1 MQHERKVLTKRK
13 SRKDK
18 SAAAMAAAA
27 AAAVLEG
34 NVGAGGLVNP
44 LDPPLVKEQLMI
56 LPSFPVAHIELD
68 PNASKFAVFSAIRST
83 VLEAETRYAL
93 FQEGGPSSGGG
104 HSGSK
109 KWNTPLSTSC
119 CMMCAH
125 SCMISNILDCSCHA
139 QLAMAG
145 GAGQGAGGGGAGGG
159 GGDRVMIG
167 GGGGGGGPAP
177 VPVVVGGPGLPAEK
191 RPRRDSANSDA
202 DSDTEEPTERE
213 PVYATVPL
221 IVGAGLRSLF
231 ELIADARHVHPLLC
245 TKALKALLDV
255 IQGQQ
260 PESFKFEPEELIN
273 PLYDLLL
280 DLATMPAALNSATGA
295 EANWSA
301 MACAALLGLCIAR
314 GDTGKMLKAIAAML
328 MTPRQLSAQI
338 VQLPVVLATLQH
350 TVVSAAL
357 NKPTRPDFHSH
368 GVPHNSLIDEV
379 THSLFSKKFL
389 FNYFRFLSVPPEA
402 AAGWSAGH
410 LACHGL
416 RWRLRLPA
424 VWRHPAE
431 DRHWLWWLLQGTHL
445 RPERGL

>member
-1 MQHERKVLTKRK
+1 MQHDRKVLTKRK

-34 NVGAGGLVNP
+34 NAGAGGLVNP

-83 VLEAETRYAL
+83 VLEAETRYSL
-93 FQEGGPSSGGG
+93 FQEGGAPSGQ
-104 HSGSK
+104 SGSNQK
-109 KWNTPLSTSC
+109 KWSNNVNSAC

-125 SCMISNILDCSCHA
+125 SCMISNLLDCSCHA
-139 QLAMAG
+139 HMAMHGAVGPGNAG
-145 GAGQGAGGGGAGGG
+145 PGGPVGVLVDG
-159 GGDRVMIG
+159 RI
-167 GGGGGGGPAP
+167 PAP

-260 PESFKFEPEELIN
+260 PESFKLEPEELIN

-350 TVVSAAL
+350 TVISAAL

-379 THSLFSKKFL
+379 S
-389 FNYFRFLSVPPEA
+389 Y
-402 AAGWSAGH
+402 
-410 LACHGL
+410 GL
-416 RWRLRLPA
+416 
-424 VWRHPAE
+424 
-431 DRHWLWWLLQGTHL
+431 G
-445 RPERGL
+445 

>member
-1 MQHERKVLTKRK
+1 
-13 SRKDK
+13 
-18 SAAAMAAAA
+18 MAAAA

-34 NVGAGGLVNP
+34 NAGAGGLVNP
-44 LDPPLVKEQLMI
+44 LDPPLVKEQMMI

-93 FQEGGPSSGGG
+93 FQEGGPNGG
-104 HSGSK
+104 HSGSGSK
-109 KWNTPLSTSC
+109 KWRGGPLSSSC
-119 CMMCAH
+119 CAMCEH
-125 SCMISNILDCSCHA
+125 SCMASNILDCSCHA
-139 QLAMAG
+139 QLALAAAAAAPAG
-145 GAGQGAGGGGAGGG
+145 GDGGRMAP
-159 GGDRVMIG
+159 
-167 GGGGGGGPAP
+167 GGPPAP
-177 VPVVVGGPGLPAEK
+177 APVVVGGGPGLPGSEK
-191 RPRRDSANSDA
+191 RSRRDSANSDA
-202 DSDTEEPTERE
+202 DSDTEEPAERE

-260 PESFKFEPEELIN
+260 PESFKLEPEELIN

-350 TVVSAAL
+350 TVISAAL

-379 THSLFSKKFL
+379 SGGTGVRESFS
-389 FNYFRFLSVPPEA
+389 
-402 AAGWSAGH
+402 
-410 LACHGL
+410 
-416 RWRLRLPA
+416 
-424 VWRHPAE
+424 
-431 DRHWLWWLLQGTHL
+431 
-445 RPERGL
+445 